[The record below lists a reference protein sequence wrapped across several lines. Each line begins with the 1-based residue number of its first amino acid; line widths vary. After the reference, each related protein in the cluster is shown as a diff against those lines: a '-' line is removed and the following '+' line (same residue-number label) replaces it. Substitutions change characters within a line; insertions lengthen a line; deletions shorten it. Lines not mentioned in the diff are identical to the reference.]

1 MRNSGLVEDVAVEV
15 YERLRPMMIDC
26 TKLEPLSNMLGMMKR
41 EVMAADAIPRGE
53 VEGM

>member
-26 TKLEPLSNMLGMMKR
+26 TKLEYLSNVHGMKKR
-41 EVMAADAIPRGE
+41 EEMAADAKP
-53 VEGM
+53 

>member
-1 MRNSGLVEDVAVEV
+1 MRNSGLVEDVSVDV
-15 YERLRPMMIDC
+15 YDLLRPMMIDL
-26 TKLEPLSNMLGMMKR
+26 TKLEHLSNMLGMMKR